1 MAAFPLVFFLP
12 FIAAALA
19 PFLVRAPGAVW
30 GLPLVLLLDFSLL
43 AGFAPAVAAG
53 EVVTGAVAWA
63 PSLKLSLS
71 WRLDGLSLAFALV
84 IAGVGVLV
92 AIYAAAYLPYDARRG
107 RFFSVLMAFAGAMQ
121 GLVLADSFLLMFAF
135 WELTAITSFLLIGHS
150 PWREE
155 ARRAALQAWIVT
167 GAGGLALLAG
177 LVLLGLASGAQS
189 FSELLASVERLAET
203 PSLEPALLLI
213 LLAAFTKSAQVPFH
227 FWLPNAMEAPTP
239 VSAYLHSATMVKA
252 GVYLLLRLQPVLGA
266 DAGWTTLLPIFGAAT
281 LLIGAGLALAQ
292 RDLKLMLAY
301 STVASLGQLV
311 MLAGIGTEEALA
323 AATLY
328 FLAHALFK
336 GALFMVVGVLDVAA
350 GTRDAAVLSGWGRKL
365 PLAFLAGALA
375 AASMAGLPLTVG
387 FLAKEELFLAL
398 SDAPAAA
405 TALTTAGLLGN
416 AGLVAAAYLAGIR
429 PFIGARQP
437 GEGKRAATWGLTLG
451 PVALAIAGII
461 AGLATG
467 ALHETFTNP
476 MTSASYGAA
485 ADVTIGPI
493 PHLGPPLLLSAAALA
508 LGLGLALSFGR
519 WRSGWSNAARRIS
532 LLGPDRGYDTVLRGL
547 ILTAAGIANA
557 LQNGSMRF
565 YLGVAFVALAGVL
578 LLPLGLGPGWPP
590 WPGLAAFALHEWAT
604 MLVAGF
610 GLFAV
615 AVARSRVV
623 AIAAVGLQGFAL
635 AVLFLLFGAPDLAF
649 TQFMIEILSVVILTL
664 ALTRLNLAPPDR
676 RAPAER
682 LFDLPVSAACGV
694 GVALMLLAVTR
705 LPFDAALS
713 DFFNARSYPEA
724 HGRNV
729 VNVIIVD
736 FRGLDTLG
744 EIAVVMTAGLAI
756 AAVMRIR
763 RQMRAAGGR

>member
-12 FIAAALA
+12 FIAAVFA
-19 PFLVRAPGAVW
+19 PFLVRTPGGVW
-30 GLPLVLLLDFSLL
+30 ALPLILLLDFGLL
-43 AGFAPAVAAG
+43 AGHAPAIAAG
-53 EVVTGAVAWA
+53 EVLTGALAWA
-63 PSLKLSLS
+63 PSLRLSLS

-84 IAGVGVLV
+84 IAGIGVLV
-92 AIYAAAYLPYDARRG
+92 AIYAAAYLADDVRRG
-107 RFFSVLMAFAGAMQ
+107 RFFAVLMAFAGAMQ
-121 GLVLADSFLLMFAF
+121 GLVLADSFFLMFVF

-177 LVLLGLASGAQS
+177 LVLLGLASGAES
-189 FSELLASVERLAET
+189 FSELLPATGRLAET
-203 PSLEPALLLI
+203 PLLEPALLMILI
-213 LLAAFTKSAQVPFH
+213 AAFTKSAQVPFH

-252 GVYLLLRLQPVLGA
+252 GVYLLLRLQPVLGSE
-266 DAGWTTLLPIFGAAT
+266 AGWTTLLPIFGAAT
-281 LLIGAGLALAQ
+281 LVIGAGLALAQ

-311 MLAGIGTEEALA
+311 MLAGIGTKAALA

-336 GALFMVVGVLDVAA
+336 GALFMLVGVLDVAA
-350 GTRDAAVLSGWGRKL
+350 GTRDATVLSGWRRNL
-365 PLAFLAGALA
+365 PWSFLAGILA

-387 FLAKEELFLAL
+387 FLAKEEVFLAL
-398 SDAPAAA
+398 SEAPVAA
-405 TALTTAGLLGN
+405 TALTIAGLIGN
-416 AGLVAAAYLAGIR
+416 AGLVAVAYLVGIR
-429 PFIGARQP
+429 PFIGVQQP
-437 GEGKRAATWGLTLG
+437 GEGKRAATIGLTLG
-451 PVALAIAGII
+451 PVVLAIAGVVL
-461 AGLATG
+461 GLATG
-467 ALHETFTNP
+467 ALHETLTTP
-476 MTSASYGAA
+476 MTSAAYGEPAV
-485 ADVTIGPI
+485 VTIGPV
-493 PHLGPPLLLSAAALA
+493 PHLGLPLLLSVSALA
-508 LGLGLALSFGR
+508 LGLALALSFGR
-519 WRSGWSNAARRIS
+519 WREVWSSAARRVS
-532 LLGPDRGYDTVLRGL
+532 LLGPDRGYDTVLRGGVL
-547 ILTAAGIANA
+547 MAAGIANA

-565 YLGVAFVALAGVL
+565 YLGVVFVLFAGVL
-578 LLPLGLGPGWPP
+578 LLPLGMGPGWPE

-604 MLVAGF
+604 MLVAAF
-610 GLFAV
+610 GLFAI

-664 ALTRLNLAPPDR
+664 ALTRLNLAPPDQR
-676 RAPAER
+676 TSAQR
-682 LFDLPVSAACGV
+682 LFDLPVAVACGV
-694 GVALMLLAVTR
+694 GVIVMLLAVTR
-705 LPFDAALS
+705 LPFDPALS
-713 DFFNARSYPEA
+713 EFFNARSYLDA

-756 AAVMRIR
+756 FAVMRIR